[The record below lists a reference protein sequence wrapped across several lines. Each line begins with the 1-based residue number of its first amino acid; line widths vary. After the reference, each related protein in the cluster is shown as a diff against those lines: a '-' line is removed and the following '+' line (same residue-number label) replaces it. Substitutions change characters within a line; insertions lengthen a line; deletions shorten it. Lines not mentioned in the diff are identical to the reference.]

1 VRRLVLLVG
10 EGRDWQPEMGALL
23 AREGYRTNRVA
34 QLEGVLPFLEAG
46 TVQALIFG
54 ARPLGASDLLVLG
67 RIREAS
73 PGTAIVVVARTAT
86 DTDLKRAFESG
97 ATTFLSWPAS
107 TDALRHAIDREARLP
122 SSGSPARP
130 TTP

>member
-1 VRRLVLLVG
+1 
-10 EGRDWQPEMGALL
+10 MGALL